1 MIFIKVNG
9 YMVKNMVT
17 VNYILMMVECSK
29 VNFKTAKYKVN
40 FFSNKIRT
48 ILLKKKIFSNRPW
61 QNDFLE
67 RRLLYWELVQRPLPG
82 RRKRMSL

>member
-40 FFSNKIRT
+40 FLAMTPISVHGSALNISRHG
-48 ILLKKKIFSNRPW
+48 
-61 QNDFLE
+61 
-67 RRLLYWELVQRPLPG
+67 V
-82 RRKRMSL
+82 